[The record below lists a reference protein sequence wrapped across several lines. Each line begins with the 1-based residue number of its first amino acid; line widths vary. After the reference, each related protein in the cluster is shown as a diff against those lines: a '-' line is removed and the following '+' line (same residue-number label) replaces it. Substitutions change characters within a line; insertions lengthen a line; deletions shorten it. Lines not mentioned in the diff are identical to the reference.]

1 MITQEEYINWLR
13 YFKFQEPDSLEIQLA
28 TLSHLVAI
36 GLGSKDSKIEDFII
50 HKPENDIIQQ
60 ENASTGIEQQI
71 TSVFS
76 GIAVLMD

>member
-1 MITQEEYINWLR
+1 MLTDSEYLEWLS
-13 YFKFQEPDSLEIQLA
+13 YFKYKEPDSLEIQLA

-36 GLGSKDSKIEDFII
+36 GLGSKDSKVEDFII